1 MKPSRC
7 ALLELS
13 FRSFKFLSLC
23 AANVRVLSLVGTC
36 VSRFFWW
43 RCPNLDTSCH
53 VSEQCWCPQMTQ
65 HRPPV
70 NVSIVRSRYL
80 ARGIAAPKKNRTSF
94 GDGIYC
100 SVGWLLCGS
109 GATVAKDGPLSRPMS
124 RACVGRSNVL
134 QPFIL
139 REDELLDVLCR
150 ALELE
155 KFAVALVKTA
165 HLIGA

>member
-1 MKPSRC
+1 MCEPLFLVALSESGHLLSRKRTV
-7 ALLELS
+7 LVS
-13 FRSFKFLSLC
+13 
-23 AANVRVLSLVGTC
+23 AN
-36 VSRFFWW
+36 
-43 RCPNLDTSCH
+43 DTTSPACEREH
-53 VSEQCWCPQMTQ
+53 RAQQVPGAGHCSTQ
-65 HRPPV
+65 
-70 NVSIVRSRYL
+70 
-80 ARGIAAPKKNRTSF
+80 KNRTSF